1 MTRFVTVNRNTNYLL
16 PPSVDDWLPQ
26 EHLARFV
33 VEVVEQLDLSSLV
46 KAYAGR
52 GSDAHHP
59 SVLLG
64 LLIYGYATGVY
75 SSRKIERATYDS
87 VAFRFIA
94 GNTHPDHDTLATF
107 RRRFLAEIEKLF
119 VQVLLMA
126 RAAGVLKVGA
136 ICLDGTKVKANASRH
151 SALSYG
157 YLLELQAKV
166 AAEVKTLMAQAEAA
180 DGQPAHDGM
189 DIPAELARR
198 EELQKRLAAARAKIE
213 AMEAQRI
220 KAEQA
225 QYEAKRA
232 AHEQR
237 KVEGKGGARPPAP
250 PQATINPKAQIN
262 LPDEE
267 SRIMPR
273 AGGGFDQCYN
283 AQLSVETES
292 RLILTTG
299 LTQSTVD
306 KQQVAPTLDTL
317 AALPKPLQGTH
328 TLVTDNGFMSV
339 ANVNACAGS
348 GIMPLFALGREGHH
362 ISIEERFTPEW
373 CGPPPQQ
380 PLAAMKHRLQT
391 AAGKALYA
399 LRKSTVEP
407 VIGIIKSVMGFRQF
421 SLRGLAKVTG
431 EWNLV
436 CLAYNMKRWHRL
448 QVI

>member
-1 MTRFVTVNRNTNYLL
+1 MTRFVTVNRSTNYLL

-33 VEVVEQLDLSSLV
+33 VEVVEQLDLSSVV
-46 KAYAGR
+46 KVYAGR

-126 RAAGVLKVGA
+126 REAGVLKVGA

-151 SALSYG
+151 SALSYAH
-157 YLLELQAKV
+157 LLELQAKV
-166 AAEVKTLMAQAEAA
+166 AAEVKALMARAEAA
-180 DGQPAHDGM
+180 DAQATADGM
-189 DIPAELARR
+189 DVPAELARR

-213 AMEAQRI
+213 AMEAQRHA
-220 KAEQA
+220 AEQA
-225 QYEAKRA
+225 EFEAKRA

-237 KVEGKGGARPPAP
+237 KVEGKGGGRPPAP

-262 LPDEE
+262 LTDEE

-273 AGGGFDQCYN
+273 AGGGFDPCYN

>member
-1 MTRFVTVNRNTNYLL
+1 MTRFVTVNRNTDYLL

-26 EHLARFV
+26 THLARFV
-33 VEVVEQLDLSSLV
+33 VEVVEQLDLSSVV
-46 KAYAGR
+46 KVYAGR

-94 GNTHPDHDTLATF
+94 GNTHVDHDTLATF

-126 RAAGVLKVGA
+126 REAGVLKVGA

-151 SALSYG
+151 SALSYAH
-157 YLLELQAKV
+157 LLELQAKV
-166 AAEVKTLMAQAEAA
+166 AAEVKALMARAEAA
-180 DGQPAHDGM
+180 DAQATADGM
-189 DIPAELARR
+189 DVPAELARR
-198 EELQKRLAAARAKIE
+198 EALQKRLAAARAKIE
-213 AMEAQRI
+213 ALEAQRHA
-220 KAEQA
+220 AEQA
-225 QYEAKRA
+225 EFEAKRA

-237 KVEGKGGARPPAP
+237 KAEGKGGGRAPAP

-262 LPDEE
+262 LTDEE

-283 AQLSVETES
+283 AQLSVQTES

-328 TLVTDNGFMSV
+328 TLVTDNGFMSE
-339 ANVNACAGS
+339 ANVDACAKS

-362 ISIEERFTPEW
+362 ISLEERFAPEW
-373 CGPPPQQ
+373 CGPPPEQ

-391 AAGKALYA
+391 VAGKALYA

-421 SLRGLAKVTG
+421 SLRGLAKVKG

-436 CLAYNMKRWHRL
+436 CLAYNMRRWHRM